1 MVPNMLFW
9 HETSSKVEKSWK
21 MDFWKF
27 FKIFPLSPRHFGVF
41 FGEKIKNLKFCWKWS
56 ETFCFDMK
64 RVLKLKKVEKS
75 RKTNFIGAREG
86 GFFSTIQ
93 NRRIVTTTV
102 TQTFRRTFHDVMFT
116 ALETVVTFCAINV
129 ILQGKD
135 ILCIK
140 IGNILNNLTHE
151 YSLSIEHDVILKIEH
166 VFEWWKKKEKWIM
179 PGFLFLWFSV
189 SLGNYSLYILGLA
202 EFQDNRVFQKMPS
215 AIQNIN

>member
-1 MVPNMLFW
+1 
-9 HETSSKVEKSWK
+9 
-21 MDFWKF
+21 
-27 FKIFPLSPRHFGVF
+27 
-41 FGEKIKNLKFCWKWS
+41 
-56 ETFCFDMK
+56 MK

-93 NRRIVTTTV
+93 NRRIVTRTV

-116 ALETVVTFCAINV
+116 TLETVVTFCAINV

-135 ILCIK
+135 ILFIK

-166 VFEWWKKKEKWIM
+166 VFE
-179 PGFLFLWFSV
+179 
-189 SLGNYSLYILGLA
+189 
-202 EFQDNRVFQKMPS
+202 
-215 AIQNIN
+215 

>member
-1 MVPNMLFW
+1 MAGNGPKHVDLTWNEFW
-9 HETSSKVEKSWK
+9 SWK
-21 MDFWKF
+21 
-27 FKIFPLSPRHFGVF
+27 
-41 FGEKIKNLKFCWKWS
+41 
-56 ETFCFDMK
+56 
-64 RVLKLKKVEKS
+64 KLKNREKQIS
-75 RKTNFIGAREG
+75 LARERED
-86 GFFSTIQ
+86 FITIQ

-102 TQTFRRTFHDVMFT
+102 TQTCLADYKTFIMFT

-166 VFEWWKKKEKWIM
+166 VFEWWKKEKWIM

-202 EFQDNRVFQKMPS
+202 EFQDNSFPEN
-215 AIQNIN
+215 A

>member
-1 MVPNMLFW
+1 M
-9 HETSSKVEKSWK
+9 
-21 MDFWKF
+21 
-27 FKIFPLSPRHFGVF
+27 KIFQNFPPKPQALWRF

-75 RKTNFIGAREG
+75 RISNFIGAREG

-166 VFEWWKKKEKWIM
+166 VFE
-179 PGFLFLWFSV
+179 
-189 SLGNYSLYILGLA
+189 
-202 EFQDNRVFQKMPS
+202 
-215 AIQNIN
+215 